1 MNRTVDVFSNV
12 DVDKLENEIKEDMK
26 NLSDKSDTDNNTS
39 TNKNI
44 GNFQVDLVGSL
55 NKNNKH
61 NNNFHIDLVA
71 DLRKKESKEVFEKT
85 LTRLFSKN
93 KNWSDYGE
101 TAAKPTKNKLVK
113 V

>member
-12 DVDKLENEIKEDMK
+12 DVDKLKNEIKEDMK
-26 NLSDKSDTDNNTS
+26 NLSDKSDTDNNTNA
-39 TNKNI
+39 NKNI

-71 DLRKKESKEVFEKT
+71 DLRKKGIK
-85 LTRLFSKN
+85 R
-93 KNWSDYGE
+93 GI
-101 TAAKPTKNKLVK
+101 
-113 V
+113 